1 MKEVS
6 RSVVGTRI
14 WVLID
19 VVKEQLLSGSGRR
32 TQRRAGIINLA
43 DVEDRGLYHDCTT

>member
-19 VVKEQLLSGSGRR
+19 VVKKQLSSDSGRR
-32 TQRRAGIINLA
+32 TQGSISLA
-43 DVEDRGLYHDCTT
+43 DMEDSGLHHGSTT